1 MNYTFDSQEEEYF
14 NEYLIELKEN
24 NIIYDYKYHNEKIKI
39 CEKVNKEFLTTS
51 GKIKSEHLMHDLEYT
66 YDFKI
71 YWNPEESN
79 GIFYKNMDDDKNV
92 KYSKEKLPFYAKN
105 DISYIDVKGTFIG
118 KYNNSAITFPII
130 QKVLYVLK
138 GIFVQK
144 IIPIKLFELTFV
156 PKILVYTKKTNKL
169 KKYSFDIKSLE
180 YFLNLQKNKYTHAN
194 RGI

>member
-1 MNYTFDSQEEEYF
+1 MNKFDSEEEIQF

-24 NIIYDYKYHNEKIKI
+24 NIILNYEYHNEKIKI
-39 CEKVNKEFLTTS
+39 CDKVSKDFLTTN

-71 YWNPEESN
+71 YWNSENSN
-79 GIFYKNMDDDKNV
+79 GIFYKNIDFDKNV
-92 KYSKEKLPFYAKN
+92 KYPKEKLPFYAKDN
-105 DISYIDVKGTFIG
+105 ISYIDVKGTFIG
-118 KYNNSAITFPII
+118 RHNNSAITFPII

-156 PKILVYTKKTNKL
+156 PESLIYTKKTNKL
-169 KKYSFDIKSLE
+169 KKYKFKIKSLNE
-180 YFLNLQKNKYTHAN
+180 FLNLIKNKYTHAD